1 MPKKSIFPIVPLLF
15 YSTLQ
20 IIAQEK
26 SKPNI
31 VFILADDLGWNDLG
45 CTGSNY
51 YETPNI
57 DKISNQ
63 GIRFTQAYSA
73 CSVSSPSRASILTG
87 LYSTHHGITD
97 WIGEES
103 GESWRKMNR
112 YTKLLP
118 ADYSPKL
125 SKNIVTLPTLLKNAG
140 YSTFFAGKWHV
151 GGEGSLPEDHG
162 FKINIGGYEAGSPEG
177 GYFTPYKNPRLG
189 DGPAGEELT
198 IRLAIETNKFI
209 VEHQKNNSNKPFFAY
224 LSFYAVHGP
233 IQTSEAKWSYFR
245 SKAEKAGFS
254 PKGFRIDR
262 TLPVRQVQDN
272 PIYAGLVQQMDDAV
286 GLVLDQLKDLGLDKN
301 TIIVFTS
308 DNGGVSSG
316 DSFST
321 SNLPLRGGKGRQWE
335 GGIRVPLLICYPP
348 IIKPQ
353 TTTDSQVIG
362 IDFLPTLLS
371 LSNLNLSTKTDGIDF
386 SPVFQGKS
394 LPERSIFWHYPHYGN
409 QGGEPSSVIRKGDWK
424 LIYYHED
431 NRNELYNLKIDVSE
445 SQPLNAQFPQKVTEL
460 RKELDQW
467 LKDTHAR
474 LPIPDPTYIPQK
486 EAKYLYKQETETLRK
501 LEEQRLEMLKPTFTP
516 NANWWGSKITKD

>member
-1 MPKKSIFPIVPLLF
+1 MNKSSLVSLYPLLF
-15 YSTLQ
+15 LSVSLTKAQTLQ
-20 IIAQEK
+20 
-26 SKPNI
+26 KPNI

-87 LYSTHHGITD
+87 LYSVHHRITD

-112 YTKLLP
+112 FTKLLP
-118 ADYSPKL
+118 AEYSQQL

-162 FKINIGGYEAGSPEG
+162 FEINVGGYEAGSPEG
-177 GYFTPYKNPRLG
+177 GYYVPYHNPRLT

-198 IRLAIETNKFI
+198 VRLAKETNKFI
-209 VEHQKNNSNKPFFAY
+209 AEHQKNNSHKPFFAY

-233 IQTSEAKWSYFR
+233 IQTSEAKWNYFR
-245 SKAEKAGFS
+245 TKAEKAGLAS
-254 PKGFRIDR
+254 KGYRIDR

-286 GLVLDQLKDLGLDKN
+286 GLVLNQLKELDLDKN

-335 GGIRVPLLICYPP
+335 AGVRVPLLISYPP

-353 TTTDSQVIG
+353 TTNDTPVIG

-371 LSNLNLSTKTDGIDF
+371 LTGNKEVRKIDGIDF
-386 SPVFQGKS
+386 SALFQGKTLNTRS
-394 LPERSIFWHYPHYGN
+394 LFWHYPHYGN

-431 NRNELYNLKIDVSE
+431 GRNELYNLKMDISE

-460 RKELDQW
+460 RKELNQW

-474 LPIPDPTYIPQK
+474 LPIPDSTYIPQK

-501 LEEQRLEMLKPTFTP
+501 MEEQRIEMLKPTFMP
-516 NANWWGSKITKD
+516 NASWWGSKITKD